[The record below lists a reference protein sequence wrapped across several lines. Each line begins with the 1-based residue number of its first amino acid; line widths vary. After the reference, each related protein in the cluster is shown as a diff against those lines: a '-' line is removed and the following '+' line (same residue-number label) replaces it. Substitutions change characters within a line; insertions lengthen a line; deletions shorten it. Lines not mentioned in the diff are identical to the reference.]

1 MYHNYGID
9 WNEPVAEIEPNMVE
23 VPETSC
29 GLPAAQVEEIKR
41 LIPGDMTLPNS
52 LVVFQHILNRTLNFQ
67 Q

>member
-9 WNEPVAEIEPNMVE
+9 RNEPVAEIEPDMVE

-41 LIPGDMTLPNS
+41 LIPEDMTLSGS
-52 LVVFQHILNRTLNFQ
+52 LIVFEQILNRTLNFQ